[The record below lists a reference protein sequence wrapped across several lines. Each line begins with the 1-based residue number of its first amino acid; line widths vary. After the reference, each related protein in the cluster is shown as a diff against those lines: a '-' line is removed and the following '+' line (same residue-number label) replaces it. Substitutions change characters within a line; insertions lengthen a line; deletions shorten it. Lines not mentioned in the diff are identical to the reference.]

1 MGLLKYPHH
10 HKFYTYGSYFNVVR
24 GGKHKWKKRKK
35 TLDLSLKTS
44 VFLEIRL
51 KTGRKRNLKAPLR
64 EEKREN
70 PEKPKQTP
78 DRANDY
84 PPVNFTNFVLSL
96 STSALFHFGD
106 FPDSEGGE
114 TQKNLPA
121 AKQTIDILDM
131 LNEKTKGNLD
141 KNENNLIQGVLYE
154 LKMRYVKENA

>member
-1 MGLLKYPHH
+1 MEEKKKDTG
-10 HKFYTYGSYFNVVR
+10 FVV
-24 GGKHKWKKRKK
+24 KDKRLFGDSAEDRPQEEPK
-35 TLDLSLKTS
+35 S
-44 VFLEIRL
+44 
-51 KTGRKRNLKAPLR
+51 AAR
-64 EEKREN
+64 EEKSEN

-78 DRANDY
+78 DDANDY

-106 FPDSEGGE
+106 FPDSEGGK